1 MTDPVLAVCA
11 ERCSRFGDPP
21 CYELEGTGPVDAPFV
36 WAPCSECLADVGVH
50 VRIALDPDAVIRN
63 LI

>member
-11 ERCSRFGDPP
+11 ERCAALGDPP

-50 VRIALDPDAVIRN
+50 VPIALDPDAVIRN